1 MINYLTP
8 AQGHHELAEPVV
20 DCEVD
25 QSPGHPADV
34 VLTASISDGPGR
46 AIFAPQRG
54 TTATTLAFR
63 MDHRAAMKLHARLTE
78 LGRSM
83 GWLKEAKAQSQS

>member
-1 MINYLTP
+1 MTNLFLP

-25 QSPGHPADV
+25 HSPGHPADV
-34 VLTASISDGPGR
+34 VLTASISDGPGKP
-46 AIFAPQRG
+46 IFRTPKG
-54 TTATTLAFR
+54 
-63 MDHRAAMKLHARLTE
+63 DHGHHLGIPNGSPGCHEIAREADRVRPL
-78 LGRSM
+78 L

>member
-1 MINYLTP
+1 MQMPLYL

-25 QSPGHPADV
+25 HSPGHPANV
-34 VLTASISDGPGR
+34 VLLASISDGQGGSILAPSRGR
-46 AIFAPQRG
+46 TG
-54 TTATTLAFR
+54 TTLAFR
-63 MDHRAAMKLHARLTE
+63 MDHQAAMILHARLTE

-83 GWLKEAKAQSQS
+83 GWLPATKA